1 MKSHFNVLVDTNISS
16 PARAARSSFASDS
29 GQSAVRCLPLAG
41 AASPLDPASVLLV
54 ADGRCP
60 QIRQLLA
67 KADAPVLWLCGT
79 NHPFDVI
86 SQELARRRAMGQ
98 PVDALHWI
106 SHGSPGQLHV
116 GDHTINSQSL
126 IDRQQQLSN
135 WNLDDL
141 LLWSCSTAADQ
152 TFISL
157 LEEFTGAT
165 VWASSTAINREQP
178 SVHNRNDQKRHL
190 ADLVGQHSIARWT
203 GSLEE
208 ITQDNANSY
217 INNNIATIPD
227 NITSIGSEAFER
239 ANLTAVIFNGNN
251 VTSIGSFAF
260 NNNSLSSINI
270 PDSVTSI
277 GSYAFDS
284 NSLTSV
290 TISDSRASIENYVG
304 PPEKVS
310 SREE

>member
-16 PARAARSSFASDS
+16 PARAACSSLASDS

-54 ADGRCP
+54 ADGRCT

-67 KADAPVLWLCGT
+67 ETDATVLWLRGT
-79 NHPFDVI
+79 KHPFDVI
-86 SQELARRRAMGQ
+86 SQELARHRAMGQ

-152 TFISL
+152 TFVSL
-157 LEEFTGAT
+157 LEEIIGAE
-165 VWASSTAINREQP
+165 VWASTTAINREQP
-178 SVHNRNDQKRHL
+178 TVHNRSDQKRHL
-190 ADLVGQHSIARWT
+190 ADLA
-203 GSLEE
+203 
-208 ITQDNANSY
+208 
-217 INNNIATIPD
+217 
-227 NITSIGSEAFER
+227 
-239 ANLTAVIFNGNN
+239 
-251 VTSIGSFAF
+251 
-260 NNNSLSSINI
+260 
-270 PDSVTSI
+270 
-277 GSYAFDS
+277 
-284 NSLTSV
+284 
-290 TISDSRASIENYVG
+290 G
-304 PPEKVS
+304 PADLAA
-310 SREE
+310 